1 MKQIMVHA
9 CCAVCAGYPL
19 TLLKSLD
26 FEPVVYFYNPNIHPK
41 EEYER
46 RLDELIRYCSKYN
59 FKLII
64 DDSSSDE
71 WFEYVKGLENEPE
84 RGERCKKCFELR
96 LNKTAERAK
105 QENIDTFTTTLF
117 ISPHKVRKD
126 IIEKSLTD
134 YGAVIVCNNLS
145 QAIDFANE
153 LAPEHLEL
161 CVKNPVEYIGRGDNA
176 GSVFLGN
183 YSPESV
189 GDYYAGPNHVLP
201 TGGTARFFSPLSVDS
216 FIKKSSFI
224 YYTSSA
230 LDSAKDNII
239 TLADAEGLTAHA
251 NAVAVRFK

>member
-26 FEPVVYFYNPNIHPK
+26 FEPVVYFFNPNIHPK
-41 EEYER
+41 DEYER

-126 IIEKSLTD
+126 IIEKGVL
-134 YGAVIVCNNLS
+134 A
-145 QAIDFANE
+145 AN
-153 LAPEHLEL
+153 
-161 CVKNPVEYIGRGDNA
+161 KY
-176 GSVFLGN
+176 
-183 YSPESV
+183 
-189 GDYYAGPNHVLP
+189 
-201 TGGTARFFSPLSVDS
+201 
-216 FIKKSSFI
+216 
-224 YYTSSA
+224 
-230 LDSAKDNII
+230 
-239 TLADAEGLTAHA
+239 GLTFNDTDFRKQNGFLKTMQIAKAENFYRQKYCGCIYAQQQMTIHI
-251 NAVAVRFK
+251 K